1 MASQRGVSYPA
12 LVALCLLLALIV
24 GGGCPSYQQRPGT
37 TIGAPQHYV
46 QLGRERIYVKERGA
60 HHGGPALLLIHG
72 YGSAH
77 DAWELIAPRLAKRY
91 RVLSVDLPGFGRSD
105 KYEGDYSP
113 AALARKLRKLL
124 DEKGVREV
132 HLIAHSWGASIALA
146 FTLQTPQRVRSVT
159 VMGAWVFEEQ
169 LPAFIRWS
177 RIPGVGEALYALFY
191 DQRLDDRMALAF
203 YEPGRFVHP
212 TVIDAVR
219 RQLACPG
226 SIRAAL
232 QAARQQD
239 FTAQQKRYHTIK
251 TPALLI
257 WGKQDRVSLT
267 RFAHRLDKTLP
278 NSELLL
284 IDHCGHI
291 PAMERPNRVLSR
303 LLPFLA
309 RHHGSKR
316 TVEPPPTH
324 TSRRRPQHRRP
335 LSRPQKTVRQT
346 TRMAHLLGYEVGSAA
361 QHPAR
366 SRRSGQALE
375 NAEVR

>member
-1 MASQRGVSYPA
+1 MASDKRARRLISRLRVTWPLVRRSLVLPLLA
-12 LVALCLLLALIV
+12 LVA
-24 GGGCPSYQQRPGT
+24 GGCPSYQQRPGK

-60 HHGGPALLLIHG
+60 QHRGPALLLIHG

-91 RVLSVDLPGFGRSD
+91 RVLSLDLPGFGRSD

-124 DEKGVREV
+124 DKKGVRDV
-132 HLIAHSWGASIALA
+132 HLIAHSWGSSIALA
-146 FTLQTPQRVRSVT
+146 FTLQTPKRVRSVT
-159 VMGAWVFEEQ
+159 MMGAWVFEEQ

-177 RIPGVGEALYALFY
+177 RIPGIGEALYALFY

-203 YEPGRFVHP
+203 HDPEPFVHP
-212 TVIDAVR
+212 KVIDAVR
-219 RQLACPG
+219 RQLGRPG
-226 SIRAAL
+226 AIRAAL

-239 FTAQQKRYHTIK
+239 FTEQQKRYRSIK

-278 NSELLL
+278 NSELSL

-303 LLPFLA
+303 LMPFLA
-309 RHHGSKR
+309 RHSGPRIAARAPKTKSREPAPAPASK
-316 TVEPPPTH
+316 PSP
-324 TSRRRPQHRRP
+324 
-335 LSRPQKTVRQT
+335 
-346 TRMAHLLGYEVGSAA
+346 SASEKA
-361 QHPAR
+361 GVQ
-366 SRRSGQALE
+366 
-375 NAEVR
+375 